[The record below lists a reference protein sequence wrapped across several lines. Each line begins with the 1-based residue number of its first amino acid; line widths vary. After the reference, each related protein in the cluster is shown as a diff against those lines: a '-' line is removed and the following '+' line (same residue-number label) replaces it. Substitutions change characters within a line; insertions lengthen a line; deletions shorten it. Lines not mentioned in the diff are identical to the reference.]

1 MKISEAISKLKTIRK
16 EHGDVDLFMTLYSH
30 LCRCE
35 KDTWLYAV
43 DIGVIDFGNK
53 PGAIV
58 K

>member
-16 EHGDVDLFMTLYSH
+16 EHGDVDLFMTLYAH

-43 DIGVIDFGNK
+43 DIDVIDFGNK
-53 PGAIV
+53 SGAIV